1 MIKKSN
7 LLLAIVSVITLIVMG
22 LIAMPFI
29 FVGMPSHLFF
39 IKNNDINDHT
49 VTIEV
54 FDSANDS
61 IFKKVYEMK
70 PETVIHESKPAWL
83 MLQLSFPPGDRKEC
97 TLKVILDEN
106 ISETSYMEL
115 GLWDTVDITLYA
127 DYEESPLFIGL
138 MSA

>member
-1 MIKKSN
+1 
-7 LLLAIVSVITLIVMG
+7 
-22 LIAMPFI
+22 MPFI
-29 FVGMPSHLFF
+29 FIGKPSPLFF

-70 PETVIHESKPAWL
+70 PETVIYESKPAWL
-83 MLQLSFPPGDRKEC
+83 ILQLSFPPGDRKEC
-97 TLKVILDEN
+97 TIKVILDEN
-106 ISETSYMEL
+106 ISETSQMEMQL
-115 GLWDTVDITLYA
+115 GDVVDITLYA
-127 DYEESPLFIGL
+127 DYEESPIFIGL